1 MDHLELQAL
10 ATELGLQFDE
20 FSSLVFG
27 QIEGYTL
34 YIEPTEQRKQYRICF
49 SVKAGDAFTA
59 PNAFDDLIKNSEVLT
74 SSQMNHYKLV
84 LYAKAK
90 TNEALAQA
98 VQGKRICKC
107 L

>member
-34 YIEPTEQRKQYRICF
+34 YIEP
-49 SVKAGDAFTA
+49 
-59 PNAFDDLIKNSEVLT
+59 SE
-74 SSQMNHYKLV
+74 K
-84 LYAKAK
+84 
-90 TNEALAQA
+90 
-98 VQGKRICKC
+98 
-107 L
+107 